1 MTKAGTITLTVLSL
15 TSQQVNVRTPKTIK
29 TVGKTGG
36 IITAGAGT
44 KKIAV

>member
-1 MTKAGTITLTVLSL
+1 MNIPMKYEDVVARLC
-15 TSQQVNVRTPKTIK
+15 
-29 TVGKTGG
+29 G